1 MCHSLTPITKCGSY
15 RFLVELSGTRYREQ
29 LKAWIAM
36 SDVKDKRALEDANK
50 RIEGEMA
57 RFKVH
62 CDDDYK
68 QAVYNIE
75 RQMGI
80 FVLCTSYYAQYSVLQ
95 IRRK

>member
-1 MCHSLTPITKCGSY
+1 MCHSLTPITRCGSY

-50 RIEGEMA
+50 RIESEMA

-62 CDDDYK
+62 TADLLGRPLPHH
-68 QAVYNIE
+68 VIHV
-75 RQMGI
+75 R
-80 FVLCTSYYAQYSVLQ
+80 VLACSVSV
-95 IRRK
+95 RK